1 MNASSA
7 GHDDTLS
14 SGEEVPVFGHRPGL
28 FLLFFTEMWERFSY
42 YGMRALLVL
51 FLVSDMAAGGWGWT
65 RQEALGLYAWYTGL
79 VYVTPVFGGMIAD
92 ALLGYR
98 RAVLLGALLM
108 TLGHASMAL
117 ESRASFYAGLVLLI
131 IGNGFFKPNIS
142 SIVGQL
148 YKDNPQKKD
157 SAYTIFYMGIN
168 AGAFLGMLF
177 CGYIG
182 EKVSWSYGF
191 GLAGIFMFLGM
202 LMFQFGQGIFG
213 DIGLAPDRHA
223 SHAAAR
229 PVLDAGDARVEKD
242 RLGVIAILSFAS
254 IFFWMAF
261 EQAGGSMNIFAKD
274 YTSRILTGSAATT
287 FFWIDALLTL
297 IPLGI
302 VTWVLLRLVAATR
315 DRIPLSNACIVL
327 SFVIIWAAAAWRLDR
342 EYKMRSY
349 DLAVAP
355 VAAAD
360 AGGEAPAEAPKPVA
374 ATLLTEVPLEEGQT
388 VTVVDLEGKKGEG
401 KLRLLSPEQ
410 AAAYTSKQTA
420 VVKRARGSEIEVTAS
435 WFQILNSF
443 FIIALAPLVG
453 RIWETRLNPS
463 APVKFGL
470 GLVLLGVGF
479 AALAVAS
486 MAVPKGAKTAD
497 LSMWWLVFA
506 YLFHTLGELFVSPV
520 GLSYVSKLA
529 PARLVGLMFGIW
541 FLASAI
547 ANYLAGITGGM
558 IDSISERYGLGV
570 FFLIYTA
577 IPVVAGLVLIAAA
590 PRIRRMMH
598 GIG

>member
-1 MNASSA
+1 MNMPAAHAVAGSPEQDAS
-7 GHDDTLS
+7 
-14 SGEEVPVFGHRPGL
+14 VFGHKPGL
-28 FLLFFTEMWERFSY
+28 LLLFFTEMWERFSY

-51 FLVSDMAAGGWGWT
+51 FLVSDHAAGGWGWS

-79 VYVTPVFGGMIAD
+79 VYVTPVLGGMAAD
-92 ALLGYR
+92 AFLGYR

-108 TLGHASMAL
+108 TLGHAAMAL
-117 ESRASFYAGLVLLI
+117 ESRASFYCGLALLI

-142 SIVGQL
+142 SIVGHL
-148 YKDNPQKKD
+148 YKDHPEKKD

-177 CGYIG
+177 CGYVG

-213 DIGLAPDRHA
+213 DLGLAPDRTN
-223 SHAAAR
+223 AAMGRKVDEELADPTVVR
-229 PVLDAGDARVEKD
+229 D
-242 RLGVIAILSFAS
+242 RLIVIGILSFAS

-274 YTSRILTGSAATT
+274 YTSRLLTGSAARA
-287 FFWIDALLTL
+287 FFWVDALLTL

-302 VTWVLLRLVAATR
+302 VTWVLFRLVAATHN
-315 DRIPLSNACIVL
+315 RIALSNACIVL
-327 SFVIIWAAAAWRLDR
+327 SFVIIWGAAAWRLNR
-342 EYKMRSY
+342 EFNMRSY
-349 DLAVAP
+349 DVDIAP
-355 VAAAD
+355 MATVD
-360 AGGEAPAEAPKPVA
+360 AGGDGSSGATVRA
-374 ATLLTEVPLEEGQT
+374 ALLTESPLKEGDS
-388 VTVVDLEGKKGEG
+388 VFVVDLEGKAGSG
-401 KLRLLSPEQ
+401 KLRLIPAEQ
-410 AAAYTSKQTA
+410 ADAYTTRQAA
-420 VVKRARGSEIEVTAS
+420 VVTRDRGSEIEVTAS

-470 GLVLLGVGF
+470 GLILLGTGF
-479 AALAVAS
+479 AVLALAS
-486 MAVPKGAKTAD
+486 MGVDKGAKTAN
-497 LSMWWLVFA
+497 LSMWWLVIT
-506 YLFHTLGELFVSPV
+506 YLFHTVGELFVSPV

-547 ANYLAGITGGM
+547 ANYLAGMTGGM
-558 IDSISERYGLGV
+558 IDSISERYGLAG
-570 FFLIYTA
+570 FFLIYTC
-577 IPVVAGLVLIAAA
+577 IPAVAGVILIAAS

>member
-7 GHDDTLS
+7 GHDDTWS

-51 FLVSDMAAGGWGWT
+51 FLVSDLAAGGWGWT

-92 ALLGYR
+92 AVLGYR

-117 ESRASFYAGLVLLI
+117 ESKASFYAGLVLLI

-148 YKDNPQKKD
+148 YKDQPQKKD

-213 DIGLAPDRHA
+213 DIGLAPDRR
-223 SHAAAR
+223 AALA
-229 PVLDAGDARVEKD
+229 VSKEVKDAGDARVESD
-242 RLGVIAILSFAS
+242 RLTVIAILSFAS

-315 DRIPLSNACIVL
+315 SRIALSNACIIL
-327 SFVIIWAAAAWRLDR
+327 SFLIIWAVAGWRLDR

-349 DLAVAP
+349 DLAITP
-355 VAAAD
+355 PAAAD
-360 AGGEAPAEAPKPVA
+360 AGGAEPAAAAEPIA
-374 ATLLTEVPLEEGQT
+374 ATLLTEVPLEEGQA

-463 APVKFGL
+463 APVKFGI

>member
-1 MNASSA
+1 MCSS
-7 GHDDTLS
+7 DL
-14 SGEEVPVFGHRPGL
+14 
-28 FLLFFTEMWERFSY
+28 
-42 YGMRALLVL
+42 
-51 FLVSDMAAGGWGWT
+51 
-65 RQEALGLYAWYTGL
+65 
-79 VYVTPVFGGMIAD
+79 
-92 ALLGYR
+92 
-98 RAVLLGALLM
+98 
-108 TLGHASMAL
+108 
-117 ESRASFYAGLVLLI
+117 
-131 IGNGFFKPNIS
+131 
-142 SIVGQL
+142 
-148 YKDNPQKKD
+148 

-202 LMFQFGQGIFG
+202 LMFQFGQGVFG
-213 DIGLAPDRHA
+213 DLGLAPDRRA
-223 SHAAAR
+223 SGAVSR
-229 PVLDAGDARVEKD
+229 GDGEEENGTVVRD
-242 RLGVIAILSFAS
+242 RLVVIGILSFAS

-274 YTSRILTGSAATT
+274 YTSRVLTGQAARA

-302 VTWVLLRLVAATR
+302 VTWVLFRLVSATH
-315 DRIPLSNACIVL
+315 DRIALSNACIVL
-327 SFVIIWAAAAWRLDR
+327 SFVIIWAAAVWRLNR
-342 EYKMRSY
+342 EYNMQSY
-349 DLAVAP
+349 DLAITP
-355 VAAAD
+355 LAAA
-360 AGGEAPAEAPKPVA
+360 AGGEAPADAAPIA
-374 ATLLTEVPLEEGQT
+374 ATILTDTPLEEGKT
-388 VTVVDLEGKKGEG
+388 VSVVDLEGKGGAG
-401 KLRLLSPEQ
+401 KLRLLAPEK
-410 AAAYTSKQTA
+410 AAEYKTAQTA
-420 VVKRARGSEIEVTAS
+420 EVKRIRGNEIEVTAS

-453 RIWETRLNPS
+453 RIWETRFNPS

-470 GLVLLGVGF
+470 GLILLGIGF
-479 AALAVAS
+479 AALATAS
-486 MAVPKGAKTAD
+486 MGVPKGAKTAS
-497 LSMWWLVFA
+497 LSMWWLVGA

-558 IDSISERYGLGV
+558 IDSISESYGLGV

-577 IPVVAGLVLIAAA
+577 IPVVAGIVLIALSSG
-590 PRIRRMMH
+590 IKKMMH